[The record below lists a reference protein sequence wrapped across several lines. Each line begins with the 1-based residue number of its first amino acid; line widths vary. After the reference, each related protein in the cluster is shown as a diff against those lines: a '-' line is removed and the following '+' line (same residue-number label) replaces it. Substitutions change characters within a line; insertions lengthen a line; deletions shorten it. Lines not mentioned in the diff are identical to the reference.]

1 MADRWATFDCYGT
14 LVDWLS
20 GIGSTL
26 ERLFPDADPEALL
39 ARYLEVEPRVQ
50 ADGGISYR
58 AVMAE
63 ALAEVAQIQGLEVP
77 QGEAQALAE
86 SLPSWPVF
94 PEVRAALL
102 ESRARSWKL
111 AILSNGS
118 PAMLEAVV
126 RNAALG
132 PAFNAVL
139 SVDALRI
146 FKPHP
151 SIYQLAVDRLGAKA
165 ENIAFVSS
173 NYWDAA
179 GATSFGFRTFWINR
193 TGIQPDELGYAPH
206 RSLKGLDELT
216 QALAAS

>member
-20 GIGSTL
+20 GISSTL

-58 AVMAE
+58 AGMA
-63 ALAEVAQIQGLEVP
+63 QGLAVGAGMEGRKVP

-94 PEVRAALL
+94 PEVRAALG

-111 AILSNGS
+111 AILSNTD
-118 PAMLEAVV
+118 ADFLEAS
-126 RNAALG
+126 LG
-132 PAFNAVL
+132 
-139 SVDALRI
+139 SIGVDVDLRI
-146 FKPHP
+146 VAGDIGSYKP
-151 SIYQLAVDRLGAKA
+151 A
-165 ENIAFVSS
+165 
-173 NYWDAA
+173 
-179 GATSFGFRTFWINR
+179 
-193 TGIQPDELGYAPH
+193 
-206 RSLKGLDELT
+206 
-216 QALAAS
+216 